1 MTNNEATTNYPGSR
15 WWKFDCHTHTPA
27 SEDAFRDTDFTD
39 EDWLKAFM
47 KAGIDC
53 VAITDHNSAE
63 GIPGLQKNYQRMK
76 EAHADGFR
84 ELHLFPGVEISVQS
98 GVHLLAIF
106 DPGTTADEVRT
117 VLARAEYEGTPGQ
130 CDGVTR
136 KSFVEVVEIIHQ
148 KGGLAIPAHVD
159 EKNGLFREYSGQTLR
174 GILEAKQILAMELR
188 DSAFTI
194 HGLYQ
199 QCGTKWTHLR
209 GSDTHKFEAPG
220 VPQFPG
226 SHFTWVKMGQPSL
239 EGLRLALIDG
249 SPLSALLPEDSAV
262 DPNLHAENII
272 ESFKVENARYAG
284 RVKPLAVA
292 FNPWLNTIIGG
303 RGTGKSTVI
312 ELSRLALRR
321 DKDLPQALREDFA
334 QFNQVPRS
342 RDDQGGLQEDTVIEL
357 VFRKQETRYKLQ
369 WDWNGNSAPLEVFED
384 GDWKASPGD
393 IRERFPARIFSQKEL
408 FALSGESNALLRIID
423 QAPEVGYSEWEAQW
437 QQAHNRYLAAMARLR
452 ELSDQLKQGERIRG
466 NLADVK
472 KKLEVFEGNA
482 HADVLKRYQ
491 RTARQQRTVENF
503 IADTRKNISELEQTL
518 DETGPPDFDAS
529 LFQETEAEQEIGK
542 KSDFIRSEFERT
554 LKETFNLLKTLET
567 HIETYE
573 KDLRETPWQKDVT
586 ESRAAYERLAEK
598 LKEQGITDP
607 AEYGRLVQQRQ
618 KLEGQIESLKS
629 LEKTIKDQQA
639 LIRDSLS
646 KMETLRKEIA
656 AKRNAFLKD
665 TLRGN
670 RIVKAKN
677 LSFRCDPEEAER
689 QLREILGCTG
699 KPKPYQND
707 ILSENQEQGLI
718 ADLHRNLPSEAEKA
732 EEEIIKRLKVLRE
745 KLIDAAKEKEAEGIG
760 GHFRNFLT
768 KLPVETIDRLR
779 AWYPSDQ
786 LEVSYSPKGD
796 GTGFRSI
803 HTGSPGQKTAA
814 ILALLL
820 SYGTEPLILDQ
831 PEDDLDNHLIYELI
845 VQQLRENKRKR
856 QIIVVTHNPNI
867 VVNGD
872 AELVVGM
879 DFDKG
884 QCQVVESGSLQ
895 NQTIRNFICDVM
907 EGGRTAFDE
916 RYRRIAE

>member
-1 MTNNEATTNYPGSR
+1 MTNNEAKTNYPGSR

-27 SEDAFRDTDFTD
+27 SEDAFRNNTCTD

-47 KAGIDC
+47 KAKIDC

-63 GIPGLQKNYQRMK
+63 RIPRLQETYQQLK
-76 EAHADGFR
+76 AANADGFR
-84 ELHLFPGVEISVQS
+84 ELHLFPGVEISVQG

-106 DPGTTADEVRT
+106 DPGTTAEEVRT
-117 VLARAEYEGTPGQ
+117 VLARAEYEGTLGH

-159 EKNGLFREYSGQTLR
+159 EKNGAFRECSGQTLR
-174 GILEAKQILAMELR
+174 GMLELKQILPMELR
-188 DSAFTI
+188 DSTFTI
-194 HGLYQ
+194 PGLYQ
-199 QCGTKWTHLR
+199 QCGTQWTRLR

-249 SPLSALLPEDSAV
+249 SPLSVLLPEESVV

-284 RVKPLAVA
+284 RVKPLTVA

-321 DKDLPQALREDFA
+321 DKDLPQALREDFD
-334 QFNQVPRS
+334 QFNKVPRS
-342 RDDQGGLQEDTVIEL
+342 RDDQGGLQDDTVIEL

-369 WDWNGNSAPLEVFED
+369 WDGSGTRTPLQVFED
-384 GDWKASPGD
+384 GDWKPSPGE

-472 KKLEVFEGNA
+472 KKLEVFEGTA

-503 IADTRKNISELEQTL
+503 IADTRKNISELKQTL
-518 DETGPPDFDAS
+518 DESGPPDFDVN
-529 LFQETEAEQEIGK
+529 LFQDTVSEQAIGK

-573 KDLRETPWQKDVT
+573 NDLRETTWQKDVT
-586 ESRAAYERLAEK
+586 QSRAAYERLAEK

-618 KLEGQIESLKS
+618 KLEGQLEALKS
-629 LEKTIKDQQA
+629 LEKTVKEQKA
-639 LIRDSLS
+639 SVLEGLS

-656 AKRNAFLKD
+656 AKRSAFLEA

-670 RIVKAKN
+670 KIVKVEN
-677 LSFRCDPEEAER
+677 LAFRCSPKTTER
-689 QLREILGCTG
+689 QLRELLGCMDRRFE
-699 KPKPYQND
+699 ND

-718 ADLHRNLPSEAEKA
+718 ADLHRNLPSKAEEA
-732 EEEIIKRLKVLRE
+732 EEEIIKRLKVLRK
-745 KLIDAAKEKEAEGIG
+745 KLIAAAKEQEAEGIG

-779 AWYPSDQ
+779 TWYPSDH

-803 HTGSPGQKTAA
+803 QTGSPGQRTAA

-831 PEDDLDNHLIYELI
+831 PEDDLDNHLIYGLI

-879 DFDKG
+879 NFDKG
-884 QCQVVESGSLQ
+884 QCQVVESGCLQ